1 MENKLETI
9 TEQFLEECTF
19 SSSIANTLKSLDE
32 ITNIENK
39 IIELINSTSNGDTKK
54 MLENMLN
61 DWQEHSKEYL
71 KDISLICNEIKEKGY
86 SIFYDPDPNR
96 KLDENLVARH
106 GEEFTRKLYLE
117 INQNLIKLVRA
128 VAAYNLYIKNSK
140 KQDLEVKDT
149 DILEKKKEINELYKK
164 TFNKETN
171 FYEFEMNEELD
182 LRKYLPVNGDK
193 SKLDEETEHFLEE
206 CSYTNNI
213 DASFDSLKKITKKEQ
228 EIIDFVKTLDDKELE
243 TKFNSMLYDYQK
255 HSKIYIADCL
265 RIQSDLSKKGHV
277 LYSMDKKPREYLL
290 NLIRVIARYNLY
302 IKRANELGI
311 SVAQDKIEEWK
322 KSINIL
328 YQKAFGEEKEFYE
341 LKNNKE
347 LDLSFYVP
355 DITPVKEEIKST
367 PKQEDNSLINIGD
380 MLNNDKTL
388 EKVEKKDNNFTD
400 YMFSNDSKVKKLRK
414 DTLEEGIPIIQVSID
429 SEKDN
434 ILRNAVIPSKPFE
447 PRKKNNEK
455 VIEIPSFMD
464 MASKYPI
471 AAEIKIKNAFD
482 CCYLTP
488 YVGLLGDTPKAPLY
502 SRDAKRYALTYYVLF
517 DKMKLEPVSNSEQL
531 SILLGR
537 GGKVVSVR
545 TLDYFYDIN
554 DIEIIEKEM
563 KYGKGR

>member
-9 TEQFLEECTF
+9 TVQFLEECTF
-19 SSSIANTLKSLDE
+19 TNNIANTLKSLDE
-32 ITNIENK
+32 ITSIENK
-39 IIELINSTSNGDTKK
+39 IRELINNASNGDTRE

-96 KLDENLVARH
+96 KLDENLVAKY

-117 INQNLIKLVRA
+117 INQNLIKLIRA

-140 KQDLEVKDT
+140 KQGLEIKDI

-171 FYEFEMNEELD
+171 FYEFEINEELD

-213 DASFDSLKKITKKEQ
+213 DASFDSLKEITKKEQ

-311 SVAQDKIEEWK
+311 SVARDKIEEWK

-328 YQKAFGEEKEFYE
+328 YQKVFGEEKEFYE

-347 LDLSFYVP
+347 LNLSFYVP
-355 DITPVKEEIKST
+355 DIAPVKEEVKSDS
-367 PKQEDNSLINIGD
+367 KQEDDGLINIGD
-380 MLNNDKTL
+380 MLNNSNIEDKEEQQDINL
-388 EKVEKKDNNFTD
+388 TD
-400 YMFSNDSKVKKLRK
+400 YMFNNEPKVKELRK
-414 DTLEEGIPIIQVSID
+414 DTLEKGIPVIQVGND
-429 SEKDN
+429 TEKDN
-434 ILRNAVIPSKPFE
+434 ILKNASIPSKPFNL
-447 PRKKNNEK
+447 KKKEEK

-464 MASKYPI
+464 MASEYPI

-488 YVGLLGDTPKAPLY
+488 YVGLLGDTPRAPLY
-502 SRDAKRYALTYYVLF
+502 ARDAKRYVLTYYVLF
-517 DKMKLEPVSNSEQL
+517 DNMKLGSATDSEQL

-537 GGKVVSVR
+537 GGKVISVR

-554 DIEIIEKEM
+554 DIEIIGREKH
-563 KYGKGR
+563 YGKSR